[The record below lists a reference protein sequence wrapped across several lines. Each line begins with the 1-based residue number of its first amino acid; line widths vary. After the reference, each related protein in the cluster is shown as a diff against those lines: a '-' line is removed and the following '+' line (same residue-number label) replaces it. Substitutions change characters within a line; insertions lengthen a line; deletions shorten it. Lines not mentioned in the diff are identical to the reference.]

1 MHATDRMVSSEMG
14 RAHESR
20 WRRVH
25 TAPCMHSVRP
35 IRNYTDESKRTV
47 LPTYTKRCTMSTTDV
62 YRCTR
67 DSTYSPPVRLSS
79 SSSIH
84 PQSILFVGSG
94 APPLRSS
101 RSASRASRPSTFTL
115 RLCDAV
121 GPCPAARLRLVPPV
135 LPVPPAP
142 PRMEVMLLAS
152 RGARPCPFV
161 PWAPRVVA
169 SCDDE
174 SERPL
179 GAGVAFGQ
187 RPPRCSPRPPPS
199 LLICRSARSAC
210 AACGRWWRSDE
221 SRLLKDDGSPRPIV
235 GVAEGSWPQ
244 LEWRVA
250 CCADVDD
257 GVSPLPKL
265 ARDA

>member
-1 MHATDRMVSSEMG
+1 MAARSHR
-14 RAHESR
+14 SR
-20 WRRVH
+20 
-25 TAPCMHSVRP
+25 HSVRP
-35 IRNYTDESKRTV
+35 TRNYTDESERTV
-47 LPTYTKRCTMSTTDV
+47 LPTYSKRCTMSTTDV

-67 DSTYSPPVRLSS
+67 DRTYSPPVHLSS
-79 SSSIH
+79 SSSVHPHPSSIH
-84 PQSILFVGSG
+84 PLRRQRHAAATLQPLSHPRLSPFQVH
-94 APPLRSS
+94 APPLRC
-101 RSASRASRPSTFTL
+101 R
-115 RLCDAV
+115 
-121 GPCPAARLRLVPPV
+121 GPRPAARLRLVPPV

-142 PRMEVMLLAS
+142 PRMEACS
-152 RGARPCPFV
+152 WPRGARPCPFV

-169 SCDDE
+169 SCDDA

-235 GVAEGSWPQ
+235 GAAEGSWPQ

-250 CCADVDD
+250 CCADADD
-257 GVSPLPKL
+257 GVSPRPKL

>member
-1 MHATDRMVSSEMG
+1 MG
-14 RAHESR
+14 GAHESR
-20 WRRVH
+20 WRRAH
-25 TAPCMHSVRP
+25 TAPGTPSDRP
-35 IRNYTDESKRTV
+35 ATT
-47 LPTYTKRCTMSTTDV
+47 PTRVNVPYYRPTPNGVPCQLQMCTAAHAIVHTPHPSI
-62 YRCTR
+62 
-67 DSTYSPPVRLSS
+67 SPARAP
-79 SSSIH
+79 SILTH

-94 APPLRSS
+94 TPPLRSS
-101 RSASRASRPSTFTL
+101 RSATRASRPSKFTL

-169 SCDDE
+169 SCDDA

-235 GVAEGSWPQ
+235 GAAEG
-244 LEWRVA
+244 LLATARVA
-250 CCADVDD
+250 RGLLRRC
-257 GVSPLPKL
+257 
-265 ARDA
+265 R